1 MVDGM
6 TVVSA
11 GTGGT
16 GITGTMGEEEGTASV
31 G

>member
-6 TVVSA
+6 VSA

>member
-16 GITGTMGEEEGTASV
+16 GITGTMGDEEGTASV